1 MAAATFATAYGD
13 ALERLQP
20 MAADGLLT
28 MDHDGLV
35 VSEAGKLLIRNLA
48 MAFDAYLPGQQAS
61 GGGPQFSRTV

>member
-1 MAAATFATAYGD
+1 
-13 ALERLQP
+13 